1 MYESDTSAVTDAL
14 HAANPVVFSD
24 NTISQILALTTK
36 QGDTAVR
43 FDTATPDANGNVTVA
58 AGAEVVYVAS
68 SDTQQTTIKPPVNAP
83 VVIFQGKG
91 GVVATFN
98 DQVTVPSGSG
108 AVDRVVVGSSGN
120 DKIIVS
126 DARNTQVILGSGDS
140 SVQTGSG
147 VDTVEAGIGNSTIT
161 GGSGDYSVVKLS
173 GSAGGFNTAIK
184 NTTVASDSTTNSVV
198 ITNTTTGKTT
208 EISKIQFVQLDNN
221 QAMVFAKDSTEAA
234 VASLYRATFGRD
246 ADAAG
251 LDYWLDLVKDGA
263 DYATLAK
270 AFVNSAEF
278 NDGAGKL
285 SDTDFLSGLYQNIF
299 SRAADDAGLKYWG
312 DALAAGTNRADVIAA
327 FSYIAGQN
335 IAGTSDSEV
344 TITGS
349 VHVVSGII

>member
-1 MYESDTSAVTDAL
+1 MYDSDTSVATDAL
-14 HAANPVVFSD
+14 KNANPVVFSD
-24 NTISQILALTTK
+24 DTINKILNLTT
-36 QGDTAVR
+36 QTGDTKVS
-43 FDTATPDANGNVTVA
+43 FETATPDANGNVTVA
-58 AGAEVVYVAS
+58 AGTEVVFVAS
-68 SDTQQTTIKPPVNAP
+68 SDTQQTTITPPANAP

-91 GVVATFN
+91 GVAVSFN
-98 DQVTVPSGSG
+98 DTGTS
-108 AVDRVVVGSSGN
+108 DRVVVGSAGN
-120 DKIIVS
+120 DKITIA

-140 SVQTGSG
+140 SVKAGSG
-147 VDTVEAGIGNSTIT
+147 VDTVEAGLGNATIA
-161 GGSGDYSVVKLS
+161 GGSGDYTVVKLGGTAS
-173 GSAGGFNTAIK
+173 NFTVGNTPTGTASAAANT
-184 NTTVASDSTTNSVV
+184 SVV

-234 VASLYRATFGRD
+234 VASLYRAAFGRD
-246 ADAAG
+246 ADASG

-263 DYATLAK
+263 DYGSLAK

-278 NDGAGKL
+278 NEGAGKL

-299 SRAADDAGLKYWG
+299 SRTADDAGLKYWG
-312 DALAAGTNRADVIAA
+312 DALAAGTSRADVIAA

-335 IAGTSDSEV
+335 IAGTSDSEI